1 MSQTDFIPR
10 PDPAFDTFYRNIV
23 DYVLDNNGRWGHIP
37 QDSVDQLEQEFT
49 AWREAYDPTLSPHI
63 PQLTLEKNRV
73 RTAMERALR
82 AFINRFLR
90 WPPVTDL
97 DRDKMGI
104 RNWDT
109 TPTRQPVP
117 ATVPEMEF
125 ITSVIREITI
135 RYRDFGSKHWAK
147 PDHVHG
153 IEIRWAI
160 LDSRPDSVD
169 ALVHIELDTASP
181 FTLVFDEGERGKRI
195 FVSARWFNNTTHTG
209 PWSDIESAF
218 IP

>member
-1 MSQTDFIPR
+1 MSRVDFIPR
-10 PDPAFDTFYRNIV
+10 PDPAFDTFFRNIV
-23 DYVLDNNGRWGHIP
+23 DYVIANNGRWGHIP
-37 QDSVDQLEQEFT
+37 QDNVDQLEQDFVG
-49 AWREAYDPTLSPHI
+49 WREAYEQTLVPHI
-63 PQLTLEKNRV
+63 PQITHEKNRV
-73 RTAMERALR
+73 RTEKERALR

-90 WPPVTDL
+90 WEPVTDF

-109 TPTRQPVP
+109 TRTKQPTPS
-117 ATVPEMEF
+117 TVPEMEF
-125 ITSVIREITI
+125 VTSVIREITI

-160 LDSRPDSVD
+160 LDARPERVD
-169 ALVHIELDTASP
+169 ALVHIELDTANP
-181 FTLVFDEGERGKRI
+181 LTLVFEEWERGKRI